1 MGKKF
6 TESKGFNIILAIL
19 IAVGLWVYVTGM
31 VNNQSSTQID
41 SVPVTVLGKDVLTGK
56 GFMLDPSVKL
66 TVDLRLTGGRT
77 SLATILNNVSEY
89 ITVTVDV
96 SAIDEPGSHE
106 LPVKVQL
113 NNAMTAGLVSV
124 EGKNNKTLTVGV
136 FKMLEK
142 TLEIQAE
149 ITQSVPDG
157 YRANRPEI
165 TPSTVQIQGPEDVV
179 NQVQSA
185 KVYISGDLSKTYSGE
200 LGFSYVAADG
210 SIIKDSNI
218 TASVDTVSVIL
229 PVVKTVEV
237 PLNVDFIYGGGI
249 TKENFERY
257 VTYTIEPAAIQISG
271 DEKDIAPLEG
281 QTLTLGKAKIDLA
294 TIDTSATIKVPITL
308 TSELSNDSGISEA
321 TVTVKISGLETKT
334 FETSNIEIINAADGF
349 TPEAVTQSLQVKVRG
364 PADAMTTIDG
374 SQLRVVVDL
383 ENESLRHGSQ
393 FNFTAKIYLD
403 GDSQCGVVTG
413 ERGYGIVVNIQ

>member
-179 NQVQSA
+179 NQIQSA